1 MWFPS
6 RYAPPGRACLR
17 RPGQCGPWRGGCNPG
32 RLPVDGRDRHATAL
46 LTSHPHPPPHACL
59 VQTYIGL
66 VLGLTLGA
74 AVIISGVGFAY
85 WYYARHRKRFDY
97 DDLE

>member
-1 MWFPS
+1 MVGIVTPPPFVDV
-6 RYAPPGRACLR
+6 APP
-17 RPGQCGPWRGGCNPG
+17 
-32 RLPVDGRDRHATAL
+32 
-46 LTSHPHPPPHACL
+46 PPPHACL